1 MAASM
6 YFRVFTLFFAVFVLA
21 LFAGCEGRSVELN
34 NQDELE
40 AELDRVRRQAVTNS
54 GATAAPPA
62 KGTGKN
68 RTVLQVIFSRGYGGP
83 FFGILA
89 WCIIVVIAFVVAY
102 VVYQKVIRK
111 PEDEEARRQRL
122 AVAY

>member
-6 YFRVFTLFFAVFVLA
+6 YFRVFTLFFAVLVLA
-21 LFAGCEGRSVELN
+21 LFAGCEGRSVDLS

-40 AELDRVRRQAVTNS
+40 AERVRRQAVTNS
-54 GATAAPPA
+54 AATSAAPPA
-62 KGTGKN
+62 QPKGKD
-68 RTVLQVIFSRGYGGP
+68 RTVFQVIFARGYGGP
-83 FFGILA
+83 FFGVVI
-89 WCIIVVIAFVVAY
+89 WCIIVVIAFIAAY

>member
-21 LFAGCEGRSVELN
+21 LFAGCEGRSVDLHNE
-34 NQDELE
+34 DELE
-40 AELDRVRRQAVTNS
+40 ADLARVRRQAVTDS
-54 GATAAPPA
+54 GTAPPVGA
-62 KGTGKN
+62 KGKN
-68 RTVLQVIFSRGYGGP
+68 RTVLQVIFARGYAGP
-83 FFGILA
+83 FFGVLA
-89 WCIIVVIAFVVAY
+89 WCIIVVIAFVAAY
-102 VVYQKVIRK
+102 VVYQKVLRK